1 MKGST
6 LMFFQYLGMIG
17 VPVLIIILAI
27 LSPLS
32 GSAFGVVRDVVEIL
46 IGAGSI
52 IYGAVSVR
60 TIYIHGRRRE

>member
-1 MKGST
+1 
-6 LMFFQYLGMIG
+6 MIG